1 MTKFKDLFIVNFMVQ
16 SMTGFGSAEKNG
28 FRVEIRSLNH
38 RFIDISI
45 KMPPY
50 LSQYD
55 IQLRNIIKGR
65 FQRGRF
71 DINVLA
77 DNQSFVQININKEL
91 VRKIYNAF
99 QELQKELS
107 IPGQIGIDTL
117 MGYKEIFIEEKPQ
130 YNIDYLFEA
139 FHEAVS
145 NLEAMRL
152 KEGQLLSEEQ
162 LQRVNLLNKLN
173 NKIKSLTPHL
183 LERYKEKFS
192 ERLSLILG
200 TGEIDNTRVMQEAAI
215 MAEKLDIT
223 EEVNRIENHIKQ
235 FIDTLNSGNVIGRK
249 LDFLLQ
255 EIGREVNTI
264 TSKSSDYTIS
274 SLAVDMRIEIE
285 KMREQVQNIQ

>member
-1 MTKFKDLFIVNFMVQ
+1 MVQ

-38 RFIDISI
+38 RFIDISL

-65 FQRGRF
+65 FQRGKF
-71 DINVLA
+71 DINITTENHSA
-77 DNQSFVQININKEL
+77 IQITINKEI

-107 IPGQIGIDTL
+107 VPGQISMDTL

-130 YNIDYLFEA
+130 YNIDSLFEA
-139 FHEAVS
+139 FHEAIF

-173 NKIKSLTPHL
+173 NKIKSLIPYL
-183 LERYKEKFS
+183 LERYKERFS

-200 TGEIDNTRVMQEAAI
+200 TGEVDSTRVIQEAAI

-235 FIDTLNSGNVIGRK
+235 VIDTLNSGNVIGRK
-249 LDFLLQ
+249 LEFLLQ

-264 TSKSSDYTIS
+264 ASKSSDYEIS

>member
-1 MTKFKDLFIVNFMVQ
+1 MIQ

-38 RFIDISI
+38 RFIEISI
-45 KMPPY
+45 KTPPY

-55 IQLRNIIKGR
+55 IALRNIIKER

-71 DINVLA
+71 DVTVST
-77 DNQSFVQININKEL
+77 DNHKLIQVNINKEMA
-91 VRKIYNAF
+91 RKIYNAF

-107 IPGQIGIDTL
+107 IPGQIGIDAL
-117 MGYKEIFIEEKPQ
+117 MGYKELFVEEQPQ
-130 YNIDYLFEA
+130 YDTNALFDS

-145 NLEAMRL
+145 NLETMRL
-152 KEGQLLSEEQ
+152 REGKLLSEEQ
-162 LQRVNLLNKLN
+162 RQRADSLNGMN

-192 ERLSLILG
+192 ERLGLILESR
-200 TGEIDNTRVMQEAAI
+200 EIDSTRVMQEAAI
-215 MAEKLDIT
+215 MAEKLDIS
-223 EEVNRIENHIKQ
+223 EEVSRIENHVQQ
-235 FIDTLNSGNVIGRK
+235 FMETLDVGNVIGRK

-264 TSKSSDYTIS
+264 ASKSSDYTIS
-274 SLAVDMRIEIE
+274 SLTVDMRIEIE